1 MSTIEELSER
11 LLRWQERRERGE
23 EPTPEELCADHPELA
38 GELKERIA
46 ALRSM
51 EQFLGVGNGT
61 AAPENGR
68 STADHESVTVP
79 GYEMIEEIDRG
90 GMGVVYK
97 ARQVGLN
104 RLVALKMIRSRTAS
118 AAQRERF
125 RSEAEAVAKLRHP
138 NIVQIFEVGEADGR
152 PFFSMEFMEGG
163 SLADHLAGTPMP
175 AVAAAEMIR
184 TLAGAMQVAH
194 DHGIVHRDLKPANV
208 LIGNSEQGRG
218 SRENGKASPLSPVPY
233 PLSPKISDFGLAKRL
248 DMEDGPTM
256 SGVVLGTPSYMA
268 PEQAEGRSRNVGP
281 AADIYALG
289 AILYECLTGRP
300 PFRGETALETMEQ
313 VRSHEPVRPRQLLP
327 KTPRDVETICLKC
340 LQKSP
345 RRRYAS
351 AAELA
356 GDLGRYLNGEP
367 IHARPASLWVRGVA
381 WTRKR
386 PAVAGLSMA
395 VALTVLALL
404 GGWAHF
410 TARLHDEREA
420 ARKDQIKAEN
430 QERAAL
436 AQLKETERQKARAD
450 ALLRAA
456 CTAVD
461 ENAWAHISRKGEV
474 VRELAPGGILFNLAR
489 VNALASANVR
499 LDPQLEVPDRDRLAD
514 QYAARAVELLGRA
527 DEAGFFATQSR
538 RRQLPVERDLAALNS
553 RDDFRNFVREIQ
565 HRDDMK

>member
-104 RLVALKMIRSRTAS
+104 RLVALKMSRSRSAS

-208 LIGNSEQGRG
+208 LLSNRG
-218 SRENGKASPLSPVPY
+218 
-233 PLSPKISDFGLAKRL
+233 
-248 DMEDGPTM
+248 
-256 SGVVLGTPSYMA
+256 
-268 PEQAEGRSRNVGP
+268 
-281 AADIYALG
+281 
-289 AILYECLTGRP
+289 
-300 PFRGETALETMEQ
+300 
-313 VRSHEPVRPRQLLP
+313 
-327 KTPRDVETICLKC
+327 
-340 LQKSP
+340 
-345 RRRYAS
+345 
-351 AAELA
+351 
-356 GDLGRYLNGEP
+356 
-367 IHARPASLWVRGVA
+367 
-381 WTRKR
+381 
-386 PAVAGLSMA
+386 
-395 VALTVLALL
+395 
-404 GGWAHF
+404 
-410 TARLHDEREA
+410 
-420 ARKDQIKAEN
+420 
-430 QERAAL
+430 
-436 AQLKETERQKARAD
+436 
-450 ALLRAA
+450 
-456 CTAVD
+456 
-461 ENAWAHISRKGEV
+461 
-474 VRELAPGGILFNLAR
+474 
-489 VNALASANVR
+489 
-499 LDPQLEVPDRDRLAD
+499 
-514 QYAARAVELLGRA
+514 
-527 DEAGFFATQSR
+527 
-538 RRQLPVERDLAALNS
+538 
-553 RDDFRNFVREIQ
+553 
-565 HRDDMK
+565 